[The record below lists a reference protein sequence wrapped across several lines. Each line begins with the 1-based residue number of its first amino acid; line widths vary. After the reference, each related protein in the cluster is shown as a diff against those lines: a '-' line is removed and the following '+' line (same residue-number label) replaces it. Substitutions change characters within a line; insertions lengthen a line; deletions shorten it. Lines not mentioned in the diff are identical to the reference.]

1 MATLKPIEKKYFE
14 ELFDMQSG
22 YVLYESLTNN
32 TFAELIRDSANID
45 IYSDRFSYNGNSKA
59 KRLRAFWELE
69 SDKIVG
75 EVLKELLE
83 IWKFEQVKN
92 HKAIDTMTFLECQ
105 KVVSKLLGIKNE
117 DTNMETEKD
126 FLSQEFLSL
135 NLSKLNID
143 FQLENVIKQRLDE
156 IQKSLKSEAYLSV
169 VFLCGS
175 TLEGLLQDK
184 ATKNMKKYNTS
195 KSVPKDKNGKVLV
208 FNQWTLNNLIDVSF
222 ECGFIE
228 HDIKEYSHSLR
239 AFRNYIHPREQALY
253 NFNPD
258 KHTAKISWQVLQ
270 ATIASLSGKRNN
282 DK

>member
-1 MATLKPIEKKYFE
+1 MADLKPIEKKYFE
-14 ELFDMQSG
+14 ELFDMRSG
-22 YVLYESLTNN
+22 YVISQESLTNA
-32 TFAELIRDSANID
+32 TFSELISSIANTD

-59 KRLRAFWELE
+59 KRLRSFWELE

-83 IWKFEQVKN
+83 IWKFEQIKN
-92 HKAIDTMTFLECQ
+92 NKAIDTMTFLECK
-105 KVVSKLLGIKNE
+105 KVVNKLLGIKNE
-117 DTNMETEKD
+117 DAEIETEKD

-143 FQLENVIKQRLDE
+143 LQFENVVKQRLDE
-156 IQKSLKSEAYLSV
+156 IQKSLKSKAYLSV
-169 VFLCGS
+169 IFLCGS

-184 ATKNMKKYNTS
+184 AIKNMKDYNTS
-195 KSVPKDKNGKVLV
+195 KSIPKDKNGKVLV
-208 FNQWTLNNLIDVSF
+208 FDKWTLNNFIDVSF

-258 KHTAKISWQVLQ
+258 KYTAKISWQVLQ
-270 ATIASLSGKRNN
+270 ATIASLSGQRN
-282 DK
+282 